1 MKLKLN
7 LKSFLLIST
16 LVASSTFA
24 QDSGKKLTLDQLR
37 ARVFKKE
44 YQSTT
49 TKTDVLH
56 SRFSSWGVKN
66 SFDKGSINLPGALKK
81 LQAKQDVVVAVIDTG
96 IDPTHPFLKD
106 NLYVP
111 KGQAGLSN
119 FGLDF
124 SKGAKNVK
132 TPYDKNRHGTHVS
145 GIIKSVFPNVKILP
159 LKYYNRNASGKD
171 NLNSTIK
178 ALRYAV
184 DLGVDIINYSGGG
197 PEPDLEELEI
207 LKKAE
212 RKGIIVV
219 AAAGNEQENID
230 NSKSAYYPASYKL
243 SNIITVTA
251 HNQSMQILNS
261 SNWGVETVDVSA
273 PGYKI
278 NSAIPTQRNGL
289 LTGTSQATAFVSG
302 VAAMLKAGYPG
313 LTAKQIKKIISITA
327 KKEITFN
334 GKVKS
339 SGRLDATAAI
349 DLATK
354 LNDKTNGQ
362 LAKTRASRR
371 DVANTP
377 KVIIRK

>member
-1 MKLKLN
+1 MK
-7 LKSFLLIST
+7 LKSFLLLST
-16 LVASSTFA
+16 LIASSFA
-24 QDSGKKLTLDQLR
+24 FGAEKGQKLSFDQLR
-37 ARVFKKE
+37 QRVFKKE
-44 YQSTT
+44 YQKETSN
-49 TKTDVLH
+49 TDVLR
-56 SRFSSWGVKN
+56 SRFSSWGIKN
-66 SFDKGSINLPGALKK
+66 NFAQGSINLPGALKK
-81 LQAKQDVVVAVIDTG
+81 LTTQKEVVVAVIDTG

-106 NLYVP
+106 NIYVP
-111 KGQAGLSN
+111 KGDASITN

-124 SKGAKNVK
+124 SKGASNVN

-145 GIIKSVFPNVKILP
+145 GIIKSVFPNVKILS
-159 LKYYNRNASGKD
+159 LKYYNRHASGKD

-230 NSKSAYYPASYKL
+230 NKKTAYFPASYKL

-251 HNQSMQILNS
+251 HDQSMKILNS
-261 SNWGVETVDVSA
+261 SNWGAQTVDVSA

-278 NSAIPTQRNGL
+278 NSAIPTSRNGL

-313 LTAKQIKKIISITA
+313 LSAKQIKKIISITA

-339 SGRLDATAAI
+339 SGRVDATAAVE
-349 DLATK
+349 LAEK
-354 LNDKTNGQ
+354 LNTKTNGK
-362 LAKTRASRR
+362 LANYKGSKRE
-371 DVANTP
+371 VANTP

>member
-1 MKLKLN
+1 MAQTVVFSQNAGQKI
-7 LKSFLLIST
+7 SF
-16 LVASSTFA
+16 
-24 QDSGKKLTLDQLR
+24 DQLR
-37 ARVFKKE
+37 QRVFKKE
-44 YQSTT
+44 YQKETT
-49 TKTDVLH
+49 STDVLH
-56 SRFSSWGVKN
+56 SRFASWGIQN

-81 LQAKQDVVVAVIDTG
+81 LKAQREVVVAVIDTG
-96 IDPTHPFLKD
+96 IDPTHPFLKH
-106 NLYVP
+106 NIYVP
-111 KGQAGLSN
+111 KGQVSLTNYGV
-119 FGLDF
+119 DF
-124 SKGAKNVK
+124 SKGAESV
-132 TPYDKNRHGTHVS
+132 TAPIDKNRHGTHVS
-145 GIIKSVFPNVKILP
+145 GIIKSVFPQVKILP
-159 LKYYNRNASGKD
+159 LKYYNRHASGKD

-230 NSKSAYYPASYKL
+230 NKSTAYFPASYKL

-251 HNQSMQILNS
+251 HNQSLNILNS
-261 SNWGVETVDVSA
+261 SNWGAQTVDVSA

-278 NSAIPTQRNGL
+278 NSAVPTARNGL

-313 LTAKQIKKIISITA
+313 LTAPQIKKIISTTA

-349 DLATK
+349 NLAER
-354 LNDKTNGQ
+354 LNTRTNGQ
-362 LAKTRASRR
+362 LAKHRGSKRE
-371 DVANTP
+371 VANTP

>member
-1 MKLKLN
+1 MAQSLIFGADQSSKI
-7 LKSFLLIST
+7 SF
-16 LVASSTFA
+16 
-24 QDSGKKLTLDQLR
+24 DQLR
-37 ARVFKKE
+37 QRVFKKD
-44 YQSTT
+44 YQESTT
-49 TKTDVLH
+49 TTDVFH
-56 SRFSSWGVKN
+56 SRFSSWGIKN
-66 SFDKGSINLPGALKK
+66 SFAKGSINLEGALKK
-81 LQAKQDVVVAVIDTG
+81 MQAKKEVVVAVIDTG
-96 IDPTHPFLKD
+96 IDPTHPFLKN

-111 KGQAGLSN
+111 KGQASITN

-124 SKGAKNVK
+124 SKGATDVK

-145 GIIKSVFPNVKILP
+145 GIIKSVFPNVKILS
-159 LKYYNRNASGKD
+159 LKYYNRHASGKD

-184 DLGVDIINYSGGG
+184 DLGVDVINYSGGG

-230 NSKSAYYPASYKL
+230 NKSTAYFPASYKL

-251 HNQSMQILNS
+251 HDESLNILNS
-261 SNWGVETVDVSA
+261 SNWGAKTVDVSA

-278 NSAIPTQRNGL
+278 NSAVPTQRNGS

-302 VAAMLKAGYPG
+302 VAAMLKSSYPG
-313 LTAKQIKKIISITA
+313 LTAPQIKKIISITA

-349 DLATK
+349 TLAQK
-354 LNDKTNGQ
+354 LDQKTNGQ
-362 LAKTRASRR
+362 LAKHRETKR